1 MDHRQPGDHAD
12 TNEEDERTRP
22 LLERLRA
29 LKVKLP
35 GSGPGSRDFKLFLQK
50 LIISTLAC

>member
-12 TNEEDERTRP
+12 TNNEDERTRP

-29 LKVKLP
+29 LEVKLP
-35 GSGPGSRDFKLFLQK
+35 GSGPGSRAFFFKK
-50 LIISTLAC
+50 LIFTETDH

>member
-29 LKVKLP
+29 LEVKLP